1 MDAVITYDEILE
13 SLKNPPPIGKRPN
26 FFSLRE
32 LRKHII
38 LVLKQIPHPSFP
50 IQGWSGMAMQPALFA
65 LLDPT
70 PFAVPVDPG
79 LYATYEQYDLA
90 PAIKMKDNLFKT
102 NKHMYK
108 TYINI
113 KRAVFATIS
122 LVIPER
128 FRTSNNPSITG
139 WNQTMSVNDI
149 LDQLDITYG
158 QPGASE
164 LLTNQTLWH
173 APHSNQEEPEALFLR
188 LEQCQEVATL
198 AKNEYSTKQMITNAV
213 LILRQSNIFPTK
225 DFDEWGDTAETN
237 QTWPIMRAFFH
248 KKYTKRMTEIMMSA
262 GLGRHGYANAN
273 AYGAFNMGHNDD
285 DSASTEG
292 TTTTTIA
299 AATANLPGSTMGM
312 GTTVAPEITSAIA
325 QLAANQ
331 SAIMTQMAALTIA
344 PPRPPIQQITI
355 PTQQF
360 TAGGGGRGGGYRGNY
375 YGGGYNGG
383 RNNGYGNNFHTGGG
397 GRGSQSR
404 GYGGYGRGRR
414 GRESFAQAV
423 QGRGGIPNAG
433 PPLFGGNTQTTGGI
447 PSAPNPVKRFN
458 NWNYC
463 FSCGFDVEDN
473 HTSQTCPAHWRKAG
487 HQQDCTHNNVQQYA
501 AAGHNPSMR
510 GQHKIQLPPA
520 AF

>member
-1 MDAVITYDEILE
+1 
-13 SLKNPPPIGKRPN
+13 
-26 FFSLRE
+26 
-32 LRKHII
+32 
-38 LVLKQIPHPSFP
+38 
-50 IQGWSGMAMQPALFA
+50 
-65 LLDPT
+65 
-70 PFAVPVDPG
+70 
-79 LYATYEQYDLA
+79 
-90 PAIKMKDNLFKT
+90 
-102 NKHMYK
+102 
-108 TYINI
+108 
-113 KRAVFATIS
+113 
-122 LVIPER
+122 
-128 FRTSNNPSITG
+128 
-139 WNQTMSVNDI
+139 
-149 LDQLDITYG
+149 
-158 QPGASE
+158 
-164 LLTNQTLWH
+164 
-173 APHSNQEEPEALFLR
+173 
-188 LEQCQEVATL
+188 
-198 AKNEYSTKQMITNAV
+198 
-213 LILRQSNIFPTK
+213 
-225 DFDEWGDTAETN
+225 
-237 QTWPIMRAFFH
+237 
-248 KKYTKRMTEIMMSA
+248 
-262 GLGRHGYANAN
+262 
-273 AYGAFNMGHNDD
+273 
-285 DSASTEG
+285 
-292 TTTTTIA
+292 
-299 AATANLPGSTMGM
+299 MGM

-414 GRESFAQAV
+414 GHESFAQAV

-473 HTSQTCPAHWRKAG
+473 HTSQTCPAHWRRAG
-487 HQQDCTHNNVQQYA
+487 HQQECTRNNAQQYA
-501 AAGHNPSMR
+501 AAGHTPSMR
-510 GQHKIQLPPA
+510 GQHKNQLPSA